1 MWWGLREQGGH
12 AVAEAVWIWVPKG
25 AGPLEKP
32 REVRLAGLKKFWG
45 SRPWNTV
52 NSTRMIACCVAAGR
66 LGSTSHGH
74 GKEFQARHTMLRM
87 SVSSVGKYCNKI
99 AAVVQACSDGTACV
113 GLPDASRL

>member
-32 REVRLAGLKKFWG
+32 REVRLAGMNKL
-45 SRPWNTV
+45 
-52 NSTRMIACCVAAGR
+52 
-66 LGSTSHGH
+66 LG
-74 GKEFQARHTMLRM
+74 
-87 SVSSVGKYCNKI
+87 I
-99 AAVVQACSDGTACV
+99 AAVEHCQQHQDDRVLCGGGQVGVDFARAREGVPGTTHHVEDVRELRGEVLQQVCRGGEGDGTACV